1 MNWFSFVYNA
11 LLIAGII
18 VVFTSYFLTG
28 SASLTGSIVGYSI
41 IATGVLL
48 VAGYLMNNIKNSSII
63 SSIITIG
70 PFICL
75 IGILIY
81 MLYLLG
87 FYFNLISSGNVS
99 PFYYTFEKCYLAII
113 ATIIYIFY
121 HGSSDKRFL
130 ETGTLGKLTGI
141 SIYFFELLSIIIVIN
156 IGVILQY
163 FTTDG

>member
-81 MLYLLG
+81 MLYLL
-87 FYFNLISSGNVS
+87 V
-99 PFYYTFEKCYLAII
+99 
-113 ATIIYIFY
+113 
-121 HGSSDKRFL
+121 
-130 ETGTLGKLTGI
+130 
-141 SIYFFELLSIIIVIN
+141 
-156 IGVILQY
+156 
-163 FTTDG
+163 